1 MDKLSARNKDTAAF
15 AMWAIISNPTAMTE
29 QEVARQLVL
38 DGVDIRPPDPMTG
51 DPSRPR
57 DERKPLQ
64 EGLVVFVNGKGCT
77 ANQQLCKDLSFSP
90 SKPLFLVVHRIEKS
104 DNIDEKIRIILKP
117 LGFDDGKV
125 GNTQFEFEAPYHI
138 QSKGLTTKLEGARVQ
153 ITKHEAKI
161 AASEAAIESLTAAA
175 EKFRLEGK
183 ERSAVSAGKKIDAE
197 RKKIVKYKAKIA
209 AYEVKIGSLKVELR
223 DNSLY
228 PNEALG
234 IYRTGFD
241 SLGAYQKYLG
251 EYNAKEKL
259 VCVYKRGGD
268 ADTPK
273 LRSDFADLTY
283 EQRQME
289 TEIFGQFGDLV
300 KDDELSK
307 YAYNYY
313 EGPLYGAKFAV
324 SDGRLTFKM
333 DTRKSRGGPTSM
345 SPAFGK
351 IYWIGKRRDIP
362 SGWEDELRTRLEA

>member
-1 MDKLSARNKDTAAF
+1 
-15 AMWAIISNPTAMTE
+15 
-29 QEVARQLVL
+29 
-38 DGVDIRPPDPMTG
+38 
-51 DPSRPR
+51 
-57 DERKPLQ
+57 
-64 EGLVVFVNGKGCT
+64 
-77 ANQQLCKDLSFSP
+77 
-90 SKPLFLVVHRIEKS
+90 
-104 DNIDEKIRIILKP
+104 
-117 LGFDDGKV
+117 
-125 GNTQFEFEAPYHI
+125 
-138 QSKGLTTKLEGARVQ
+138 
-153 ITKHEAKI
+153 
-161 AASEAAIESLTAAA
+161 
-175 EKFRLEGK
+175 
-183 ERSAVSAGKKIDAE
+183 KIDAE

-251 EYNAKEKL
+251 EYNAKEKF

>member
-57 DERKPLQ
+57 EERKPLQ

-77 ANQQLCKDLSFSP
+77 ANQKLCKKLSFRP
-90 SKPLFLVVHRIEKS
+90 ENPLFLVVHRIEKS
-104 DNIDEKIRIILKP
+104 EDIDEKIRIILKP
-117 LGFDDGKV
+117 LDEEGKPSSS
-125 GNTQFEFEAPYHI
+125 QFEFEAPYHI

-153 ITKHEAKI
+153 IAKHEAKI
-161 AASEAAIESLTAAA
+161 AASTEKAAA
-175 EKFRLEGK
+175 LRDAGK
-183 ERSAVSAGKKIDAE
+183 ESQAVREEAKIPKFE
-197 RKKIVKYKAKIA
+197 AKIA
-209 AYEVKIGSLKVELR
+209 AYEVKVDSLKVDLR
-223 DNSLY
+223 EKSLY

-241 SLGAYQKYLG
+241 SLGAFQKYLG
-251 EYNAKEKL
+251 EFDAKEKF

-268 ADTPK
+268 APTPQI
-273 LRSDFADLTY
+273 RRDFSDLTY
-283 EQRQME
+283 EQRQRE
-289 TEIFGQFGDLV
+289 TEIHGQFADLV
-300 KDDELSK
+300 EDAELSK
-307 YAYNYY
+307 YAYLYY

-324 SDGRLTFKM
+324 SDGSLFFKM
-333 DTRKSRGGPTSM
+333 DTRKSRGQPTSM
-345 SPAFGK
+345 APAFGK

-362 SGWEDELRTRLEA
+362 SGWEDELRARLEA